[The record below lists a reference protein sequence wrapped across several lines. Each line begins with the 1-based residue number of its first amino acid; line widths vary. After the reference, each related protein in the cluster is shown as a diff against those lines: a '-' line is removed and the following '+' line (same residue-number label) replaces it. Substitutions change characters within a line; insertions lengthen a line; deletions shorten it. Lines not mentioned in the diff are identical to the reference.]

1 MKRPSAPGTPID
13 AKRYKRWI
21 DRFGS
26 YREGIIN
33 VTIDSWLKQ
42 FASRDRD
49 LAARV
54 LDSVDFY
61 GQSQILKAYRESLDS
76 LVQHGW
82 HKDPTTRKGKWR
94 FAAMSRSAGESGDA
108 MLYQFR
114 LANGLDGK
122 NFNEVFVSLSD
133 LFRLPMLSEDNP
145 HRLGPDDVVVLLD
158 DFSGTGKQ
166 VCDAWNDPVTSFGP
180 LLAGVGKVYLIL
192 IAASRAARLK
202 ISSETLISPMPVH
215 ELHESDNVFS
225 DQCRHFTDTDKVR
238 LLHYGKIASKP
249 KPKGFGDCGF
259 VVVFQHRPPNNSIPI
274 LWADHSKWAGLFPRH
289 D

>member
-1 MKRPSAPGTPID
+1 MRRPSAPGTAID
-13 AKRYKRWI
+13 ARRYRHWT

-33 VTIDSWLKQ
+33 VTIESWLNQ
-42 FASRDRD
+42 FSDRDKD

-61 GQSQILKAYRESLDS
+61 GQAQIHAGYRQTLAA
-76 LVQHGW
+76 LAAHGW
-82 HKDPTTRKGKWR
+82 HQKREDRRGKWR

-114 LANGLDGK
+114 LANGLDAR
-122 NFNEVFVSLSD
+122 NFNELFVSLSD
-133 LFRLPMLSEDNP
+133 LFRLPMLPENDPN
-145 HRLGPDDVVVLLD
+145 RLGADDVVVLLD

-192 IAASRAARLK
+192 IAASSIARRRIADETA
-202 ISSETLISPMPVH
+202 ISTIPAH
-215 ELHESDNVFS
+215 ELRDSDNVFS
-225 DQCRHFTDTDKVR
+225 DQCRHFTNSDRAR
-238 LLHYGKIASKP
+238 LLHYGRIASP
-249 KPKGFGDCGF
+249 SNPKGFGDCGF

-274 LWADHSKWAGLFPRH
+274 LWAHHERWAGIFRRH
-289 D
+289 E

>member
-1 MKRPSAPGTPID
+1 MKRPSAPGTAID

-33 VTIDSWLKQ
+33 VTIESWLKQ
-42 FASRDRD
+42 FSSRDQD
-49 LAARV
+49 VAARV

-61 GQSQILKAYRESLDS
+61 GQCQILKAYHESLES
-76 LVQHGW
+76 LALHGW
-82 HKDPTTRKGKWR
+82 HKDSTIRKGKWR
-94 FAAMSRSAGESGDA
+94 FAAMSSSAGESGDA

-114 LANGLDGK
+114 VANGLDK
-122 NFNEVFVSLSD
+122 KKFSELFVSRSD
-133 LFRLPMLSEDNP
+133 LFRLPMLPENDP
-145 HRLGPDDVVVLLD
+145 RRLGEDDVVVLLD

-192 IAASRAARLK
+192 VAASRTARQRIANETP
-202 ISSETLISPMPVH
+202 ISLMPAH

-225 DQCRHFTDTDKVR
+225 DKCKHFTDIDKNR
-238 LLHYGKIASKP
+238 LLHYGKIASGP
-249 KPKGFGDCGF
+249 NPKGFGDCGF
-259 VVVFQHRPPNNSIPI
+259 VVVFHHRPPNNSIPI
-274 LWADHSKWAGLFPRH
+274 LWANHSKWAGLFPRH

>member
-1 MKRPSAPGTPID
+1 MKRPSAPGTAID

-21 DRFGS
+21 ERFGS
-26 YREGIIN
+26 YREHIIP
-33 VTIDSWLKQ
+33 VTIESWLNQ

-54 LDSVDFY
+54 LDSVDYY
-61 GQSQILKAYRESLDS
+61 GQIQIHAAYRQTLEALIP
-76 LVQHGW
+76 HGW
-82 HKDPTTRKGKWR
+82 HKDPTMRKGKWK

-114 LANGLDGK
+114 LANGLDKK
-122 NFNEVFVSLSD
+122 NFSELFVSLSD

-145 HRLGPDDVVVLLD
+145 QRLGPDDVVVLLD

-180 LLAGVGKVYLIL
+180 LLTGVGRVYLIL
-192 IAASRAARLK
+192 VAASRAARQR
-202 ISSETLISPMPVH
+202 ISSETDISPMPAH
-215 ELHESDNVFS
+215 ELRESDNLFS
-225 DQCRHFTDTDKVR
+225 DQCGHFTSIDKAR
-238 LLHYGKIASKP
+238 LLHYGKIAGGS

-274 LWADHSKWAGLFPRH
+274 LWADNSKWAGLFPRH